1 MNWTPFKPVSIV
13 LKSTNLDSRASNMKE
28 EFRSAQSQIV
38 GTRNPARNYGIWLEE
53 RDEMGAAWKFGVYLV
68 GSLSAFGAL
77 LVGLF
82 VLSVKPVAGV
92 LLTILGMALQIY
104 VLAELCG
111 TPVFKIQSNEEG
123 EGREGT

>member
-1 MNWTPFKPVSIV
+1 
-13 LKSTNLDSRASNMKE
+13 
-28 EFRSAQSQIV
+28 
-38 GTRNPARNYGIWLEE
+38 
-53 RDEMGAAWKFGVYLV
+53 MGAAWKFGVYLV

-82 VLSVKPVAGV
+82 VLSVKPIAGV

-111 TPVFKIQSNEEG
+111 APVFKIQSNSNEEG
-123 EGREGT
+123 EDREGT